1 MIDDLEHDG
10 TGYEELDWRL
20 QTYAAARLTAS
31 PDAVRR
37 MRNAVVTRATDRAAI
52 RAYEEQRRLIEE
64 AKRRRLR
71 NRGLFGW
78 IRATPRRGAGAF
90 LAACLVFGT
99 TAGVAAASPGT
110 PLYVARLWLEAAML
124 PAQPDDRSAARVDLL
139 EQRVEDAEHAAGGGD
154 PGGVQAALAAYQAEM
169 AQAILDARGDP
180 DRLARLQQAID
191 VHLLLLQQLEND
203 VPAGAQNALHQAIN
217 DSREAQRDIDKAA
230 GKPTPAPTPA
240 PTQQPTPR
248 SQPTPADGGGG
259 GNGGNGGNS
268 SQNGD
273 R

>member
-10 TGYEELDWRL
+10 TGYKELDWRL
-20 QTYAAARLTAS
+20 QTYASARLTAS
-31 PDAVRR
+31 PDSVRR
-37 MRNAVVTRATDRAAI
+37 MRNAVVTRATDLAAI

-64 AKRRRLR
+64 AERRRLR

-78 IRATPRRGAGAF
+78 VRATPRRGAGAF

-110 PLYVARLWLEAAML
+110 PLYTARLWLEAAML
-124 PAQPDDRSAARVDLL
+124 PAQPDARSAAHVDLL

-154 PGGVQAALAAYQAEM
+154 PLGVQAALAAYQAEM
-169 AQAILDARGDP
+169 AQAILDAGGDP

-191 VHLLLLQQLEND
+191 VHLLLLQQLEKD
-203 VPAGAQNALHQAIN
+203 VPADAQNAVHQAIN
-217 DSREAQRDIDKAA
+217 DSREAQKDIDRAV
-230 GKPTPAPTPA
+230 GKPTTAPTPA
-240 PTQQPTPR
+240 PPP
-248 SQPTPADGGGG
+248 QPTPAGGGGG
-259 GNGGNGGNS
+259 GNGGNGNS